1 MTMEKIVVSDTNI
14 FIDLVKL
21 ELLGDF
27 FSLPWDIHTTDF
39 VISELE
45 VPEQKAAVTAF
56 IKRKKLTVGKLDAEE
71 VEIIVERSEETGGKI
86 SITDFSVCHYA
97 QKNNYTLL
105 TGDMNLRKVAIKEN
119 ISVHG
124 ILFLFDEFVKHAILP
139 PEFAA
144 DTLKKLKEINTR
156 LPLDEVNSR
165 INKWENN
172 QIKQI

>member
-71 VEIIVERSEETGGKI
+71 VGIIVERSEETGGKI

>member
-165 INKWENN
+165 INKWKNN

>member
-1 MTMEKIVVSDTNI
+1 MRMEKIVVSDTNI

-39 VISELE
+39 VINELE

-56 IKRKKLTVGKLDAEE
+56 IKRKKLTVGKLNAAE
-71 VEIIVERSEETGGKI
+71 VGIIAERSEETGGKI

-105 TGDMNLRKVAIKEN
+105 TGDMNLRKVAVKEN

-124 ILFLFDEFVKHAILP
+124 ILFLFDELVKHAVLP
-139 PEFAA
+139 SELAA
-144 DTLKKLKEINTR
+144 ETLKKLKGINTR
-156 LPLDEVNSR
+156 LPLDEVDTR
-165 INKWENN
+165 INKWEAT
-172 QIKQI
+172 K

>member
-1 MTMEKIVVSDTNI
+1 MTIEKIVVSDTNI

-71 VEIIVERSEETGGKI
+71 VGIIVERSEETGGKI

>member
-1 MTMEKIVVSDTNI
+1 MRMEKIVVSDTNI

-39 VISELE
+39 VINELE

-56 IKRKKLTVGKLDAEE
+56 IKRKKLTVGKLNAAE
-71 VEIIVERSEETGGKI
+71 VGIIAERSELTGGKI

-105 TGDMNLRKVAIKEN
+105 TGDMNLRKVAVKEN

-124 ILFLFDEFVKHAILP
+124 ILFLFDELVKHAVLP
-139 PEFAA
+139 SELAA
-144 DTLKKLKEINTR
+144 ETLKKLKGINTR
-156 LPLDEVNSR
+156 LPLDEVDTR
-165 INKWENN
+165 INKWEAT
-172 QIKQI
+172 K

>member
-1 MTMEKIVVSDTNI
+1 MMMTEKIVVSDTNI

-21 ELLGDF
+21 DLLGDF

-45 VPEQKAAVTAF
+45 IPEQKAAVMAF

-71 VEIIVERSEETGGKI
+71 VGLIVERSDETGGKI

-97 QKNNYTLL
+97 RKNNYTLL

-124 ILFLFDEFVKHAILP
+124 ILFLFDELVKHNILP
-139 PEFAA
+139 PELAA
-144 DTLKKLKEINTR
+144 DTLKQLKEVNTR
-156 LPLDEVNSR
+156 LPLEEVDNR
-165 INKWENN
+165 IAKWESKN
-172 QIKQI
+172 

>member
-1 MTMEKIVVSDTNI
+1 MRMEKIVVSDTNI

-39 VISELE
+39 VINQLE

-56 IKRKKLTVGKLDAEE
+56 IKRKKLTVGKLNAAE
-71 VEIIVERSEETGGKI
+71 VGIIAERSEETGGKI

-105 TGDMNLRKVAIKEN
+105 TGDMNLRKVAVKEN

-124 ILFLFDEFVKHAILP
+124 ILFLFDELVKHAVLP
-139 PEFAA
+139 SELAA
-144 DTLKKLKEINTR
+144 ETLKKLKGINTR
-156 LPLDEVNSR
+156 LPLDEVDTR
-165 INKWENN
+165 INKWEAT
-172 QIKQI
+172 K

>member
-1 MTMEKIVVSDTNI
+1 MRMEKIVVSDTNI

-39 VISELE
+39 VINELE

-56 IKRKKLTVGKLDAEE
+56 IKRKKLTVGKLNAVE
-71 VEIIVERSEETGGKI
+71 VGIIAERSEETGGKI

-105 TGDMNLRKVAIKEN
+105 TGDMNLRKVAVKEN

-124 ILFLFDEFVKHAILP
+124 ILFLFDELVKHAVLP
-139 PEFAA
+139 SELAA
-144 DTLKKLKEINTR
+144 ETLKKLKGINTR
-156 LPLDEVNSR
+156 LPLDEVDTR
-165 INKWENN
+165 INKWEAT
-172 QIKQI
+172 K